1 MKSNRLGH
9 SDLVVPEICLGT
21 MTFGEQNNQ
30 NEAFEQL
37 AYALDQNIHFW
48 DTAEMYPVPLNQKHR
63 GRLKASLG
71 IGLLKTVSVTNLSLP
86 QKLQAPNKVAVKFV
100 MGIPSL

>member
-37 AYALDQNIHFW
+37 AYALEDRKS
-48 DTAEMYPVPLNQKHR
+48 TR
-63 GRLKASLG
+63 
-71 IGLLKTVSVTNLSLP
+71 
-86 QKLQAPNKVAVKFV
+86 
-100 MGIPSL
+100 